1 MEAWT
6 SEHVLV
12 PGYRAWARNGH
23 RTYTGPTR
31 AGTIGRSSRF
41 TIFVERKPGII
52 GAPLAILLENEA
64 KRGEPAKGQAEMELW
79 LCSLNVWASYAY

>member
-31 AGTIGRSSRF
+31 AEPLGDL
-41 TIFVERKPGII
+41 PG
-52 GAPLAILLENEA
+52 LLHLWNE
-64 KRGEPAKGQAEMELW
+64 
-79 LCSLNVWASYAY
+79 SLE